1 MDSIVVK
8 VPVAIKAKLTEKLKS
23 QLLEDYTK
31 TIDRMELEMSRIN
44 LDQQK
49 AIEENS
55 DQERQIRAFFGN
67 EIRKRQ
73 GRRNEALQLRRVLEK
88 LELGAEINR
97 GTLEH
102 QVELKIGDNLR
113 EVSGVEILIE
123 DDKVIEIRG

>member
-55 DQERQIRAFFGN
+55 DQERQIRAFFW
-67 EIRKRQ
+67 
-73 GRRNEALQLRRVLEK
+73 
-88 LELGAEINR
+88 
-97 GTLEH
+97 
-102 QVELKIGDNLR
+102 
-113 EVSGVEILIE
+113 
-123 DDKVIEIRG
+123 

>member
-1 MDSIVVK
+1 MK
-8 VPVAIKAKLTEKLKS
+8 KTAIKNVKS
-23 QLLEDYTK
+23 VL
-31 TIDRMELEMSRIN
+31 
-44 LDQQK
+44 
-49 AIEENS
+49 
-55 DQERQIRAFFGN
+55 FFGN